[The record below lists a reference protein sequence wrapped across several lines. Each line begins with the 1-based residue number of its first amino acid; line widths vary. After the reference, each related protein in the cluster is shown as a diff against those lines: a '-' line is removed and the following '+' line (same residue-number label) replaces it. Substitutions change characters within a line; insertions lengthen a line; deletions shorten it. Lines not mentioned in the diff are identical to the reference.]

1 MRRSILLGSR
11 VAAVAMCVASSA
23 VIAAPAPADPSG
35 SDRHA
40 GYLFTLERF
49 GLHLSH
55 DDAFAQEVA
64 VCLVLNEP
72 GETLGDVMTQIV
84 RMHPTWIEST
94 PNTWWVSPRRGTART
109 SCREEHT
116 SRPFAART
124 KRWPPSSRLWA
135 FVMATGGHE
144 ARERPEITKS
154 LVNEWI
160 GWSSPGVIRLVKDT
174 LDLRSILHDFDIPT
188 NPALIERLIRPTRD
202 MRCSDDGTTDRRG
215 QAIGQLDVRTA
226 QPFGLRAS

>member
-11 VAAVAMCVASSA
+11 VAAVAVCVASSA
-23 VIAAPAPADPSG
+23 VTAAPAAADPSG

-84 RMHPTWIEST
+84 GMHPTWNRIDAQHLVGVAEERYCPDKLPRGAHQQAVCGPDETSAAFFET
-94 PNTWWVSPRRGTART
+94 VGLRDGNRRPRSERAARDYEIAGERVDWLVEPRRDAAGQGHPRPAEHPARL
-109 SCREEHT
+109 RHT
-116 SRPFAART
+116 
-124 KRWPPSSRLWA
+124 
-135 FVMATGGHE
+135 HQ
-144 ARERPEITKS
+144 
-154 LVNEWI
+154 
-160 GWSSPGVIRLVKDT
+160 PGAD
-174 LDLRSILHDFDIPT
+174 
-188 NPALIERLIRPTRD
+188 
-202 MRCSDDGTTDRRG
+202 
-215 QAIGQLDVRTA
+215 RTA
-226 QPFGLRAS
+226 DPPYARYEVF